1 MGNNMGLFGKSKSS
15 DPKEQVNEW
24 TKKIRKE
31 GYQLDRQIN
40 AIKREELKVTKS
52 MKDAAKKGDKDVC
65 RILAR
70 EIVNSRKSQ
79 AKLYTAKANLNSIQ
93 LQMKGQL
100 ATLKVTGALQ
110 TSTDVMKSMQSLV
123 KLPEIQKTMQ
133 EMSREM
139 MKAGILEEMV
149 EDTMESLEDVEENE
163 EEIEAAIDK
172 ILDELAPDPNK
183 IPDVPSTLPVRE
195 PEPVPEPEEEE
206 AEDDLEE
213 MQERLQALRS

>member
-1 MGNNMGLFGKSKSS
+1 MGNNMGLFGKSKSA

-31 GYQLDRQIN
+31 GHQLDRQIN

-79 AKLYTAKANLNSIQ
+79 TKLYTAKANLNSIQ

-149 EDTMESLEDVEENE
+149 EDTMEGLEEDEEQE
-163 EEIEAAIDK
+163 EEIEAAIEK

-183 IPDVPSTLPVRE
+183 IPDVPSALPVRE
-195 PEPVPEPEEEE
+195 PEPEPVEEE